1 MSKIQ
6 VNRIVNANI
15 YLEGTNMLGR
25 AEEVKL
31 PDITAIM
38 AEHKALGMVGK
49 IELPSGFDKLEGE
62 IKWNSLYEE
71 SAAAMANPFKTVQI
85 QCRSSIETY
94 TSGGRVEEVSLV
106 TFLTVMFKKNP
117 LGTFK
122 QHDNAEFSSS
132 FTATYIKQVVKGRKY
147 WNWIIWPTCLKSTA
161 KTCWRPTG
169 KYRWIV
175 RY

>member
-15 YLEGTNMLGR
+15 YIDGTNLIGR
-25 AEEVKL
+25 AEEIKL
-31 PDITAIM
+31 PDISAIM
-38 AEHKALGMVGK
+38 QEHKALGMVGK
-49 IELPSGFDKLEGE
+49 IELPAGFDKLEGE

-71 SAAAMANPFKTVQI
+71 AAKAMANPFKAVQL

-94 TSGGRVEEVSLV
+94 GPGGRIEEIPLA

-122 QHDNAEFSSS
+122 QHDNAEFPSS
-132 FTATYIKQVVKGRKY
+132 FSATYIRQVVKGKDVLELDY
-147 WNWIIWPTCLKSTA
+147 LANIFKVNGEDLLSTF
-161 KTCWRPTG
+161 RDNIG
-169 KYRWIV
+169 G
-175 RY
+175 